1 MANNPLKMIMAGSGP
16 VVADTESTTI
26 RDRDAS
32 LKVTT
37 LHILITE
44 RSNIR

>member
-16 VVADTESTTI
+16 VAADTASTTI
-26 RDRDAS
+26 RDPGAS

-37 LHILITE
+37 LHIPI
-44 RSNIR
+44 